1 MWGRSALKV
10 GFKKKSYVYF
20 HSGEAYATWAL
31 YGENP
36 GGHIL
41 GEAESLKMGLRSGS
55 ETGTGKHVLRMT
67 LPRSTG
73 Q

>member
-1 MWGRSALKV
+1 M
-10 GFKKKSYVYF
+10 
-20 HSGEAYATWAL
+20 TWAL

-67 LPRSTG
+67 LPGSTG